1 MTALCRLLGLNK
13 EPKITMTKAFLED
26 LADAYNCEVTP
37 WARKY
42 FHVEEIKTIE
52 LDRKVIKVNGESI
65 PWDIFTYHFLL
76 R

>member
-13 EPKITMTKAFLED
+13 ELKITMTKDFLED
-26 LADAYNCEVTP
+26 LANAYNCEITP

-52 LDRKVIKVNGESI
+52 LGRKGIKVNGGSI